1 MLYQNRAFLIASFLA
16 VETGCF
22 MAQERKHMKKLF
34 QILCLMVV
42 SLGFIL
48 PVHAQSSTGS
58 LTIENP
64 MEGYTYKVY
73 QLLSGD
79 VDSDAKSPIL
89 SNIEWGSSIK
99 QDTLSAYASAAD
111 FGAALSKMT
120 SAQLESEAYTLYSN
134 SIDLASPVAVLNSS
148 SSSVSN
154 LQPGYYMVAE
164 FDPNGTLASTSKF
177 ILAVL
182 GDVSVYPKTGSPTID
197 KQVEHVSDGKSTWA
211 YGTDLGYNDTATF
224 RLSAALPENVEGYTS
239 GYELTFSD
247 TMSQGLSFV
256 TGSATYNV
264 VSQSG
269 TILSSGNITPT
280 ITSISSS
287 DSSNGGSLL
296 TFALGNVL
304 ASPYLAQNYSTVY
317 ITYEA
322 ALNKNAVLG
331 NEGNVNT
338 LSVTYSNNI
347 NDPSSTAT
355 SIDKTASVYS
365 FSLTVNKVNENL
377 NALSG
382 ADFQLQKQQE
392 DDKGNTSWKTID
404 EITDASQSTFVFN
417 GLSAGKYCLKE
428 TTTPDG
434 YNSIDPIYFVIDDPA
449 SSTGQISIDA
459 VQTHQSWET
468 LTPATAVFTSLSS
481 GNLSTTI
488 KNQKGLTLPK
498 TGDIGSTIFF
508 GIGALLIA
516 GGILAFIGFIK
527 GRKASV

>member
-1 MLYQNRAFLIASFLA
+1 
-16 VETGCF
+16 
-22 MAQERKHMKKLF
+22 
-34 QILCLMVV
+34 
-42 SLGFIL
+42 
-48 PVHAQSSTGS
+48 
-58 LTIENP
+58 
-64 MEGYTYKVY
+64 
-73 QLLSGD
+73 
-79 VDSDAKSPIL
+79 
-89 SNIEWGSSIK
+89 
-99 QDTLSAYASAAD
+99 
-111 FGAALSKMT
+111 
-120 SAQLESEAYTLYSN
+120 
-134 SIDLASPVAVLNSS
+134 
-148 SSSVSN
+148 
-154 LQPGYYMVAE
+154 
-164 FDPNGTLASTSKF
+164 
-177 ILAVL
+177 VL

-197 KQVEHVSDGKSTWA
+197 KQVEHVSGGKSTWA

-224 RLSAALPENVEGYTS
+224 RLSAALPENAEGYTS

-247 TMSQGLSFV
+247 TMSQGLSYV
-256 TGSATYNV
+256 TGSATYSV
-264 VSQSG
+264 ISQSG
-269 TILSSGNITPT
+269 TTLSSGNITPT

-322 ALNKNAVLG
+322 TLNKNAVLG

-365 FSLTVNKVNENL
+365 FSLTVNKVDENL

-508 GIGALLIA
+508 GIGAFLIA

-527 GRKASV
+527 ERKASV